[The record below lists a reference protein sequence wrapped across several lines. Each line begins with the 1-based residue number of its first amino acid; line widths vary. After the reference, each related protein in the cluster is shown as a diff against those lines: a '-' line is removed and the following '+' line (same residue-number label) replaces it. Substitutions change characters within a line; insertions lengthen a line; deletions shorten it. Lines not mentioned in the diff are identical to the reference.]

1 MGLVPN
7 GVIAGD
13 EICILFGVYTPFVIR
28 KLERVSYRLIGE
40 CYVHGLMAGEAMDGL
55 EETRVENVV
64 FSDLKAREWF
74 DI

>member
-1 MGLVPN
+1 
-7 GVIAGD
+7 
-13 EICILFGVYTPFVIR
+13 
-28 KLERVSYRLIGE
+28 
-40 CYVHGLMAGEAMDGL
+40 MAGEAMDGL